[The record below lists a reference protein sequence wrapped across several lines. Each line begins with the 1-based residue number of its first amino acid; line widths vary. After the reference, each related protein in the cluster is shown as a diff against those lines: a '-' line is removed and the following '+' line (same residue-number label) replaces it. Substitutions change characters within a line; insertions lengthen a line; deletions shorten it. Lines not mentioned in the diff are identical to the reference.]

1 MSTYNEFI
9 KNFKRV
15 RSYMRN
21 FYIYNFKSREAFQ
34 SKSARSYDDERR
46 LLESWQGNH
55 MSFVRPPPSGKSVF
69 ISIDSCTD
77 SRPLDKS
84 PMVYKS
90 TEETVEYIWPAAEIT
105 CRIKHICNFKA
116 AE

>member
-34 SKSARSYDDERR
+34 SKSARAYDDERR

-55 MSFVRPPPSGKSVF
+55 MSFVRPPEWEERLHLHRQLHRLQTPRQVPHGLQEHGGN
-69 ISIDSCTD
+69 
-77 SRPLDKS
+77 RG
-84 PMVYKS
+84 VYLAYGGDYLS
-90 TEETVEYIWPAAEIT
+90 DQA
-105 CRIKHICNFKA
+105 HL
-116 AE
+116 

>member
-1 MSTYNEFI
+1 
-9 KNFKRV
+9 
-15 RSYMRN
+15 
-21 FYIYNFKSREAFQ
+21 
-34 SKSARSYDDERR
+34 
-46 LLESWQGNH
+46 
-55 MSFVRPPPSGKSVF
+55 MSFVRPPEGKSVF

-90 TEETVEYIWPAAEIT
+90 TEEIVEYIWPTAEIT
-105 CRIKHICNFKA
+105 CRIKPICNFKA